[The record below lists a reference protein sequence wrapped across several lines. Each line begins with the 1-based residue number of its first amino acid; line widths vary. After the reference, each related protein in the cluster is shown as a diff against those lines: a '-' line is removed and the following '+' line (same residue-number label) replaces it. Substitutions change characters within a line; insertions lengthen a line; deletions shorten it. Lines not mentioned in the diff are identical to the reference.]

1 LGIRVLIVEQKI
13 IEIGRETMRKL
24 TEQAKEQIDNDPFYK
39 VCARHKDGNCAG
51 RITIEHALI
60 FAHKQVDLPFALI
73 PLCEFH
79 HSVNKYQD
87 CGDLNKEK
95 NEWIALSRATEQEI
109 TQISKAVD
117 YKQKLKYLNNKYGI
131 YS

>member
-1 LGIRVLIVEQKI
+1 
-13 IEIGRETMRKL
+13 MRKL
-24 TEQAKEQIDNDPFYK
+24 TEEAKYEIETNPFYK
-39 VCARHKDGNCAG
+39 KCSRSKDGNCSG

-60 FAHKQVDLPFALI
+60 FGGKQIDLPFALI

-87 CGDLNKEK
+87 GGDLNKEK
-95 NEWIALSRATEQEI
+95 NEWIALSRASEQEI

-117 YKQKLKYLNNKYGI
+117 YKHKLKYLNEKYGT
-131 YS
+131 YNSR